1 MGEQRHAEWRNTAED
16 LRRGERV
23 LWESGVQRF
32 GLLDG
37 TQGRQ
42 VLRHWLA
49 TASALLVGLIAYHT
63 LAQHFQQSV
72 IVVLLVIA
80 GVLLV
85 SPVLEWYYIQGQQ
98 YILTNQR
105 AILVRGDKTV
115 FAMEIRDIDDAQIVR
130 LSARETCLLLGS
142 QAVAEPLRQLRWRAA
157 HPMEDL
163 EDGQNVHGL
172 VFYGVRDAERA
183 LSLVSQGAA
192 G

>member
-1 MGEQRHAEWRNTAED
+1 MVEQRNAEWRTKPED
-16 LRRGERV
+16 LRRGERI
-23 LWESGVQRF
+23 LWESSAQHF

-37 TQGRQ
+37 AQGRQ
-42 VLRHWLA
+42 VLQHWLV
-49 TASALLVGLIAYHT
+49 TAAALLAGLTAYHT
-63 LAQHFQQSV
+63 FAQNFQQSV
-72 IVVLLVIA
+72 ILVLLVIA
-80 GVLLV
+80 GVLLL
-85 SPVLEWYYIQGQQ
+85 SPVLEWYHIQGQQ

-163 EDGQNVHGL
+163 EDSQHVHGL

-183 LSLVSQGAA
+183 LSLVSQAVPG
-192 G
+192 